1 VSERNVR
8 RLLDAVPVDRDA
20 EERAWAIVRSAYA
33 ERTPVRRRS
42 RAPLRVAIVLA
53 VLVAAVLSPAGSA
66 VVDAVRRTLG
76 VEHAAP
82 ALFKL
87 PAPGRVLVSGAGGT
101 WVVAADGSKRR
112 LGDYTQAAWSPHG
125 LYVVGA
131 TRDGVAA
138 IEPDDGEVHWS
149 LARPAVA
156 FPRWGGSRVD
166 TRVAYLS
173 QGRLRMVGGNGRG
186 DRAVGAAAR
195 VAPAWRPGD
204 ALVLAYV
211 TPAGR
216 VVVRGA
222 WRSKRLYPGALAL
235 AWSRDGRRLALAT
248 QAAVVVFDGAT
259 GRAGTLPLGGVSA
272 LAYGR
277 GGRLAVIRDRAV
289 LELGPEGARTLFTA
303 PGPLRGLAWSP
314 DGRWLVTGLP
324 GADQWIFVG
333 GRRVVAVSNIAR
345 QFGGVPSL
353 DGWLRGP

>member
-20 EERAWAIVRSAYA
+20 EERAWAVVRSAYA
-33 ERTPVRRRS
+33 ERAPVRRR
-42 RAPLRVAIVLA
+42 RFRMPLRVAVVLA
-53 VLVAAVLSPAGSA
+53 VVVAAVLSPAGSA

-87 PAPGRVLVSGAGGT
+87 PAPGRVLVSGAGGA

-131 TRDGVAA
+131 TRTGIAAVEPEDG
-138 IEPDDGEVHWS
+138 DVHWS

-173 QGRLRMVGGNGRG
+173 EGRLRIVGGNGRG
-186 DRAVGAAAR
+186 DRAVGSAAR

-222 WRSKRLYPGALAL
+222 WRSAHAYPGAVAL
-235 AWSRDGRRLALAT
+235 AWSRDGRLALAT
-248 QAAVVVFDGAT
+248 RAAVVVFDGAT
-259 GRAGTLPLGGVSA
+259 GRARTLPLGGVSA

-277 GGRLAVIRDRAV
+277 GGRLAVVRDRAV
-289 LELGPEGARTLFTA
+289 LELGPEGVRTLFTA
-303 PGPLRGLAWSP
+303 PGRLGGLAWSP
-314 DGRWLVTGLP
+314 NGRWLVTALP
-324 GADQWIFVG
+324 GADQWIFVS

-345 QFGGVPSL
+345 QFGGVASL